1 MGNVGHC
8 RVRLS
13 SKGEEQRVWKVV
25 GEEEDDE
32 MVGSNYVSSVVETSN
47 ASKSGGAFNHLK
59 NSSLDQWRPGFF
71 ADPCLSVFVL
81 FPPLFSNFI
90 TSPLTFCLFY

>member
-32 MVGSNYVSSVVETSN
+32 MVGSITLVVLLKPRTHRNQAEGSTTSKTVALIN
-47 ASKSGGAFNHLK
+47 GGL
-59 NSSLDQWRPGFF
+59 GF
-71 ADPCLSVFVL
+71 LRTLV
-81 FPPLFSNFI
+81 
-90 TSPLTFCLFY
+90 